1 MYRSLLG
8 IVAILA
14 STATLAQA
22 DPKDDISAAIQ
33 KITDA
38 GNYSWT
44 TTTQG
49 GFGAGTQEGKIQK
62 DGLTSLSMTFGDNS
76 MQFLIK
82 GDQVAIKNDD
92 GWHTPAELANADGGG
107 GGGGGFNPGRMAG
120 MMARNFKSP
129 AATAQD
135 LVDKLQNLQ
144 VADGVYSADLTDD
157 AAKQM
162 LTFRRRGNA
171 NANANAPAPE
181 VSNAK
186 ASIKLWITGGTLT
199 KSEIHVTGTVSFNGN
214 DRDVDRTT
222 TVEFKDVGNTTID
235 VPADAQAK
243 LSAPTSQPAAQ

>member
-1 MYRSLLG
+1 MFRSLLG

-14 STATLAQA
+14 STATLALA
-22 DPKDDISAAIQ
+22 DPKDDIQAAIQ

-44 TTTQG
+44 TTIDAQG
-49 GFGAGTQEGKIQK
+49 GFGSGTQEGKVQK
-62 DGLTSLSMTFGDNS
+62 DGLTSLTMSFGDNS

-92 GWHTPAELANADGGG
+92 GWHTPAELANADN
-107 GGGGGFNPGRMAG
+107 GGGGFNPGRMAG
-120 MMARNFKSP
+120 MMARTFKAP

-135 LVDKLQNLQ
+135 LLDKLQNLQ
-144 VADGVYSADLTDD
+144 VADGVYSADLTED

-162 LTFRRRGNA
+162 LTFRRRA
-171 NANANAPAPE
+171 NANADAPAPE
-181 VSNAK
+181 ISNAK
-186 ASIKLWITGGTLT
+186 ATIKLWLTGGALT

-214 DRDVDRTT
+214 DRDIDRTT
-222 TVEFKDVGNTTID
+222 TVEFKDVGNTTVD

-243 LSAPTSQPAAQ
+243 LTAPASQPAAQ